1 MAWDRCN
8 QDSVWRELEVRTDVQ
23 LIFPG
28 LEHFFFFFFYEETD
42 RRKRPRLASLVVPVM

>member
-8 QDSVWRELEVRTDVQ
+8 QDLVWRELEVRSDVQ

-28 LEHFFFFFFYEETD
+28 LKHFFFFYEETD
-42 RRKRPRLASLVVPVM
+42 RRKRPKLASLVVPVM